1 MEGNDVKQKQRMN
14 LYELPSPDA
23 AAFVLS
29 LMTMNLNSETWSSS
43 GNAPLHS
50 NASYESLSAPV
61 GLMTLWQIY
70 DE

>member
-29 LMTMNLNSETWSSS
+29 LMTMNLNSET
-43 GNAPLHS
+43 
-50 NASYESLSAPV
+50 
-61 GLMTLWQIY
+61 
-70 DE
+70 

>member
-29 LMTMNLNSETWSSS
+29 LMAMNMNSET
-43 GNAPLHS
+43 
-50 NASYESLSAPV
+50 
-61 GLMTLWQIY
+61 
-70 DE
+70 